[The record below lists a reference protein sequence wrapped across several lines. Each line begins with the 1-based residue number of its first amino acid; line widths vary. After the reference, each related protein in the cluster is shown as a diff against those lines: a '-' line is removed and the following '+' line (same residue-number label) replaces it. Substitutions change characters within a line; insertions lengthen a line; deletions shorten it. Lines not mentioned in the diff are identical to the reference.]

1 MNFWA
6 VIFTIYI
13 FFTITLFFVSTTQ
26 AFEARRRIYA
36 KVGKN
41 YYDSFSKRSIIER
54 IVKLLTSFFLSAIP
68 ILNFFVTFH
77 AIIHAEEIINSSVQ
91 KWLTEHKQG

>member
-1 MNFWA
+1 MNFWI
-6 VIFTIYI
+6 VILTIYI
-13 FFTITLFFVSTTQ
+13 FFTITLFFVSTAQ
-26 AFEARRRIYA
+26 AFEVRRRIYA

-41 YYDSFSKRSIIER
+41 YYDSFSKRSIVEK

-77 AIIHAEEIINSSVQ
+77 AIIHDEELVNSSVQ
-91 KWLTEHKQG
+91 KWLAEHK